1 MFILEQTLRD
11 LARHPLRNI
20 LVTVLIA
27 LLMVA
32 SGGIY
37 AMSEDVRHTV
47 SQIQSTHAINAYLLK
62 GLDQTSIDT
71 LLQQIQQ
78 DGAVARA
85 EYVSPADGLK
95 SLQEQYL
102 QFSNVFSD
110 LTKNP
115 IPPLIKVYPVS
126 VQDISSLAAELRS
139 LAGVQTV
146 EYDEASVQG
155 MAAAGVFVHN
165 LLLSVMF
172 LAGLLFVAGFCLM
185 AFGIINS
192 KRKETTVLG
201 IAGASNAQVL
211 LLTPAHLVAVWACA
225 SVLFLITLPG
235 VVRTASSRI
244 TASFG
249 WITPQPAGALYAGAA
264 SVVLFVSLVCLV
276 VACLAAT
283 LLAYHI
289 DEEQRREEMLLE

>member
-1 MFILEQTLRD
+1 
-11 LARHPLRNI
+11 
-20 LVTVLIA
+20 
-27 LLMVA
+27 
-32 SGGIY
+32 
-37 AMSEDVRHTV
+37 
-47 SQIQSTHAINAYLLK
+47 
-62 GLDQTSIDT
+62 
-71 LLQQIQQ
+71 
-78 DGAVARA
+78 
-85 EYVSPADGLK
+85 
-95 SLQEQYL
+95 
-102 QFSNVFSD
+102 
-110 LTKNP
+110 
-115 IPPLIKVYPVS
+115 
-126 VQDISSLAAELRS
+126 
-139 LAGVQTV
+139 
-146 EYDEASVQG
+146 

-165 LLLSVMF
+165 LLLSVM
-172 LAGLLFVAGFCLM
+172 LRCRAACLRGFCLM

-225 SVLFLITLPG
+225 SRSLPRHVAG
-235 VVRTASSRI
+235 YCAAASSRI

-249 WITPQPAGALYAGAA
+249 WITPQPAGALYAAAA